1 MKAENWTQDRLKI
14 EYVETG
20 KLNYLLIGTLP
31 HGERIRK
38 KFLTEELAKVAKQKI
53 ITDLGNTIERYT
65 ELTLDQ
71 EEEYK
76 LAQTL
81 IEKSDRL
88 PEGFTIIQ
96 AVEFAKLNYRPEVAV
111 GVTIKEA
118 TQKWASVLTDAGRSD
133 KYINDQ
139 TTVGQKL
146 GEAFGHDHPVAAITT
161 EDVRN
166 FLSIGPDAIG
176 PWKGKVLAPI
186 TRFNHRHRLS
196 LFFNFCRE
204 MKYIIE
210 KPLNKTIKVPEIPQ
224 KNIEILSHQEVE
236 DLFEACKNIRPEITI
251 PYFALAIFGGLR
263 PQELCHPKGKAVVE
277 WDKFI
282 IRPNGEDCAVE
293 VTGEVG
299 KTVERRI
306 VDLPENC
313 IKWLRPYIQEHGPVI
328 PLCYEDWRVLYDCV
342 RCHAG
347 YKINIQEAKRFDKN
361 IKEVNDKNT
370 KSWVQDVCR
379 HTALTYYYEKVRK
392 NKWIAADWA
401 GNRPEVYASHYN
413 SKVKGTL
420 EQTAKEI
427 VADFY
432 AIEPGPSLAA

>member
-38 KFLTEELAKVAKQKI
+38 KFLTKELAKVAKQKI
-53 ITDLGNTIERYT
+53 ITDLGNSIERYT
-65 ELTLDQ
+65 DLTLDQ

-96 AVEFAKLNYRPEVAV
+96 AVEFAKLNFQPDVAV
-111 GVTIKEA
+111 GVTIKQA
-118 TQKWASVLTDAGRSD
+118 TDKWVEILEDANRAK
-133 KYINDQ
+133 KYVNDMKA
-139 TTVGQKL
+139 VGTWL
-146 GEAFGHDHPVAAITT
+146 GEAFGHDYPVASINT

-166 FLSIGPDAIG
+166 FLSVGPNATG

-204 MKYIIE
+204 LGYIIK

-224 KNIEILSHQEVE
+224 KKIEILSHDEVA
-236 DLFEACKNIRPEITI
+236 DLFKACENIRPEITI

-263 PQELCHPKGKAVVE
+263 PQELCHPEGKQVVQ
-277 WDKFI
+277 WDNFI
-282 IRPNGEDCAVE
+282 IRPNGKDCAVE
-293 VTGEVG
+293 VEGEAG

-313 IKWLRPYIQEHGPVI
+313 IKWIRPYLKEHGPVI
-328 PLCYEDWRVLYDCV
+328 PLCYEDWRVLFDCV

-347 YKINIQEAKRFDKN
+347 FSINTQEASRFDKN

-379 HTALTYYYEKVRK
+379 HTALTYYFERVRK
-392 NKWIAADWA
+392 NKFIAADWA
-401 GNRPEVYASHYN
+401 GNRPEVYKSHYN

-420 EQTAKEI
+420 KQTTEEI

-432 AIEPGPSLAA
+432 SIEPGPSLAA